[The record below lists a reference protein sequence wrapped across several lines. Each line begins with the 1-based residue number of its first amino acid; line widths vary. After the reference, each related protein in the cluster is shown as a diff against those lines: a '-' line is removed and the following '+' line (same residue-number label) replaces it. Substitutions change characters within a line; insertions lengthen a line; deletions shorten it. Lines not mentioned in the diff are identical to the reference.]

1 MGETACGK
9 SVFGQGLVNTQA
21 VPVVADPAVL
31 VEVLAYLNQRDF
43 FRAGNNKDIGKTL
56 FSKHDRIRARYA
68 SFELDSLFQPIFD
81 FKKRRVTG
89 HEALLASVSSG
100 GVSMVGNVLTP
111 QRVFT
116 LAANEDI
123 TFIDRLARTLHSLNY
138 LLQGAKGLLHLN
150 VHPHHLLAV
159 SMDHGR
165 VFEGILRQCGLET
178 RNIVLEIPEYA
189 VPEKKRLV
197 DAVSAWQE
205 KGYLIAIDN
214 VGLEQAQISRVRKL
228 KPDYL
233 KIDRALINAALI
245 NARQK
250 RVLEKVVQTAS
261 DDGIAVI
268 ATGIETHQQLDLL
281 HEVAI
286 TIAQGFLFGRPQPY
300 GLPV

>member
-1 MGETACGK
+1 MNAQI
-9 SVFGQGLVNTQA
+9 SPA
-21 VPVVADPAVL
+21 VANPAVL
-31 VEVLAYLNQRDF
+31 AEVLSYLNTREF
-43 FRAGNNKDIGKTL
+43 SRAGSKKSEKETL
-56 FSKHDRIRARYA
+56 FTKHDRIRAHYA
-68 SFELDSLFQPIFD
+68 SFELDSLFQPVFD
-81 FKKRRVTG
+81 FKKRKVIG

-189 VPEKKRLV
+189 VPEKKRLA
-197 DAVSAWQE
+197 DAVSAWQQ
-205 KGYLIAIDN
+205 KGYRIAIDN
-214 VGLEQAQISRVRKL
+214 VGREQAQISRIRKL

-233 KIDRALINAALI
+233 KIDSKLIHAAL
-245 NARQK
+245 NDVRQR
-250 RVLEKVVQTAS
+250 RVLAKVVQTAKE
-261 DDGIAVI
+261 DNIAVI
-268 ATGIETHQQLDLL
+268 AAGIETHAQLDLL
-281 HEVAI
+281 HELAI
-286 TIAQGFLFGRPQPY
+286 EIAQGFIFGRPQPY
-300 GLPV
+300 CLPI

>member
-1 MGETACGK
+1 MNA
-9 SVFGQGLVNTQA
+9 QIAPA
-21 VPVVADPAVL
+21 VANPAVL
-31 VEVLAYLNQRDF
+31 GEVLDYLNTREF
-43 FRAGNNKDIGKTL
+43 LRAGSKKKEEETL
-56 FSKHDRIRARYA
+56 FGKHHRIRAHYA
-68 SFELDSLFQPIFD
+68 SFELDSLFQPVFD
-81 FKKRRVTG
+81 FKKRRVIG

-189 VPEKKRLV
+189 VPEKKRLA
-197 DAVSAWQE
+197 DAVSAWQQ
-205 KGYLIAIDN
+205 KGYRIALDN
-214 VGLEQAQISRVRKL
+214 VGREQAQISRIRKL

-233 KIDRALINAALI
+233 KIDSKLINAAL
-245 NARQK
+245 NESRQR
-250 RVLEKVVQTAS
+250 RVLAKVVKTATE
-261 DDGIAVI
+261 DGIAVI
-268 ATGIETHQQLDLL
+268 ATGIETHVQLDLL
-281 HEVAI
+281 HELSI
-286 TIAQGFLFGRPQPY
+286 EIAQGFLFGRPQPY
-300 GLPV
+300 CLPI